1 MKFLVRLIILLSF
14 FYISCDETSEIGIDE
29 LLSDQKN
36 KIKVHYVDTLNIKN
50 PDLRDEELNG
60 AKNMLKVV
68 LLQNDEIYDK
78 LLALGDIFLIRL
90 LPV

>member
-36 KIKVHYVDTLNIKN
+36 KIKVHYVEIPLNTSN
-50 PDLRDEELNG
+50 R
-60 AKNMLKVV
+60 
-68 LLQNDEIYDK
+68 
-78 LLALGDIFLIRL
+78 
-90 LPV
+90 